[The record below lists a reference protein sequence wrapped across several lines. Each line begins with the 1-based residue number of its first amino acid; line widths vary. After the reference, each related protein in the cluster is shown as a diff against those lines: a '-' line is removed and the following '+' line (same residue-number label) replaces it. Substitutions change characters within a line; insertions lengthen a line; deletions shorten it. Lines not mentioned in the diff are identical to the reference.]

1 MKQTRSNAPYPMFD
15 RAQRAFL
22 HSWGQ
27 SISSTMDAYTGICEK
42 TGAVLD
48 HAYHCQFRGVRTCLR
63 SNSRQM
69 ETAWDFFNHLL
80 LKRPEELRR
89 VALVTGGTGS
99 IATEI
104 CKHLSTTGRR
114 VIAGYPHGEEKL
126 ARQWQNQRRYEG
138 HSFEIIQCQISDFD
152 CCVRMVSQVQ
162 SQWGPID
169 ILVNCPM
176 SDNKLGSQGRTDSE
190 AVLDADL
197 DHVFNVTKNV
207 VEGMVQRGFGRIV
220 NLSSLRAAKGEFGQ
234 LATRAAMIGFT
245 RSLAREL
252 ADHGITVNTVSPGY
266 IVSNEPVPEDTR
278 QAILSKIP
286 ARRLGEPEEIA
297 HAVAF
302 LTAEESGYIT
312 GTDIA
317 VNGGLAVS

>member
-1 MKQTRSNAPYPMFD
+1 MEQASFNTPYPIFD
-15 RAQRAFL
+15 RVQRAFL
-22 HSWGQ
+22 DNWGL
-27 SISSTMDAYTGICEK
+27 SMSSAMDAYTELCEK

-48 HAYHCQFRGVRTCLR
+48 QAYHYQFSGVRTCLR

-69 ETAWDFFNHLL
+69 ETAWDFFNNLL
-80 LKRPEELRR
+80 FKRPEEVGR
-89 VALVTGGTGS
+89 VALVTGGTGN
-99 IATEI
+99 IGTEI
-104 CKHLSTTGRR
+104 CKRLSTAGHR
-114 VIAGYPHGEEKL
+114 VIAGYPPGEEKL
-126 ARQWQNQRRYEG
+126 AKQWRNQLRYEG
-138 HSFEIIQCQISDFD
+138 HAFDIIQCQISDFD
-152 CCVRMVSQVQ
+152 CCVRMVNQVR
-162 SQWGPID
+162 SRWGSVD
-169 ILVNCPM
+169 ILVNCPTPE
-176 SDNKLGSQGRTDSE
+176 GRTNSE
-190 AVLDADL
+190 AVLDVDL

-220 NLSSLRAAKGEFGQ
+220 NLSSVNAAKGEFGQ
-234 LATRAAMIGFT
+234 TTTRAAMLGFT

-266 IVSNEPVPEDTR
+266 IASNEPVPEDTR

-286 ARRLGEPEEIA
+286 ARRWGEPEEIA

>member
-1 MKQTRSNAPYPMFD
+1 MFD
-15 RAQRAFL
+15 RIQRVFL
-22 HSWGQ
+22 HNWGQ
-27 SISSTMDAYTGICEK
+27 SVSSAMEAYAEICAK
-42 TGAVLD
+42 AGAALD
-48 HAYHCQFRGVRTCLR
+48 LAYHCQFSGVKTCLR
-63 SNSRQM
+63 SNSRQI
-69 ETAWDFFNHLL
+69 EKAWHLFNTLL
-80 LKRPEELRR
+80 FKCPKEVRR
-89 VALVTGGTGS
+89 VALVTGGTSNIG
-99 IATEI
+99 TEI
-104 CKHLSTTGRR
+104 CKRLSTAGHQ
-114 VIAGYPHGEEKL
+114 VIAGFPQGQEKV
-126 ARQWQNQRRYEG
+126 ARRWQNQLRYEG
-138 HSFEIIQCQISDFD
+138 HAFDVIPCQVSDFE
-152 CCVRMVSQVQ
+152 CCLRMVNQVQ

-169 ILVNCPM
+169 ILVNCAA
-176 SDNKLGSQGRTDSE
+176 SEGKAGSE

-197 DHVFNVTKNV
+197 DRVFNVTKNV

-220 NLSSLRAAKGEFGQ
+220 NLSALHATKGDLEHM
-234 LATRAAMIGFT
+234 ATRAAMIGFT

-266 IVSNEPVPEDTR
+266 IASDDPISVDAQ

-302 LTAEESGYIT
+302 LAAEESGYIT